1 MRNTKVQKSVFGS
14 RLWNTHVRL
23 TRGVPALKYTGI
35 LAVCLLFSLI
45 LMNDACAQS
54 GSTNSG
60 GLAHVIH
67 TAIESVQASPGLLV
81 MILTSVGAI
90 FSAAFGNFSLSFLLA
105 VLAIGGALVRYITS
119 GGGHL

>member
-14 RLWNTHVRL
+14 RLRNIAFRL
-23 TRGVPALKYTGI
+23 THDTVGLHYTGI
-35 LAVCLLFSLI
+35 LAVCLLFSLV

-90 FSAAFGNFSLSFLLA
+90 FSAALGNFSLSFLLA
-105 VLAIGGALVRYITS
+105 VLAIGGALVR
-119 GGGHL
+119 